1 MHITKS
7 KSKRKFSQ
15 HSLICTRVTILRS
28 CYMRNHSF
36 FSESDVRN
44 FFMYIII
51 SKILTN
57 LNCSGRNGEY
67 WPSVVYVR
75 TLAC

>member
-1 MHITKS
+1 MYITKS

-15 HSLICTRVTILRS
+15 HSIICTRVTILRS

-44 FFMYIII
+44 FFMYTII

-57 LNCSGRNGEY
+57 LNFSGRNGEY
-67 WPSVVYVR
+67 WPSVVFVR
-75 TLAC
+75 TLTR